1 MTGPGR
7 SLHNIHYQTH
17 PGALSPR
24 FWAFLAAFLSL
35 GTAVAC
41 TPATPPQAVTGSTG
55 PSGPAAPAGPT
66 GPIAE
71 PAVPPAP
78 PVLPATTVEARLGDT
93 VVAIAP
99 DASALVEPAASFEVR
114 LPIAV
119 RGARLVLLDA
129 RDAVVPSNESAEVGG
144 STSRFT
150 LVPMEPLTPGS
161 RYVLRVEGLES
172 RMVNSDDGRAF
183 EPLAVPFRVAGEP
196 PPAPPKKAKKKRPR

>member
-7 SLHNIHYQTH
+7 SLHNIHYRTH
-17 PGALSPR
+17 PGALNPR

-41 TPATPPQAVTGSTG
+41 TPATPPQAVSGSTG
-55 PSGPAAPAGPT
+55 PSGPAAPTGPT

-78 PVLPATTVEARLGDT
+78 PVLPATAVEARLGDT

-172 RMVNSDDGRAF
+172 RMVKSDDGRAF